1 MSKKLNEPEG
11 IGQRVVMWN
20 RASDGFVPAL
30 CVVCEQVKSVKRST
44 ALVWRSNKDA
54 PACCARTAPHLVER
68 IHKLEIVI
76 GRARALL
83 DIEPVDVPR
92 VKEILASTKDSGS

>member
-1 MSKKLNEPEG
+1 MPKKLNEAQG
-11 IGQRVVMWN
+11 IGQRVILWN
-20 RASDGFVPAL
+20 RAQKDFVPVL
-30 CVVCEQVKSVKRST
+30 CVVCQQIKQVKRST

-83 DIEPVDVPR
+83 DIEPIDVPR
-92 VKEILASTKDSGS
+92 VKEILASAKESGS